1 MIESANGS
9 EMRLEF
15 SEPPRRVISLVPS
28 MTESLFD
35 LGLGKSVVG
44 VTDFCIHPAD
54 QMESLPRVGGTRNPR
69 IADLL
74 ALQPDLVIANQEEN
88 TQETVT
94 ALQSA
99 GVKVWLT
106 FPKSVRG
113 MLDTLWI
120 LVGIFRSED
129 AAVRLQTLEMGVEWA
144 RAASESLP
152 RFRYFCPIWQDRMG
166 NSDWW
171 MTFNQDTYAS
181 DLLSLFGGE
190 NVFALRRRRYPLGS
204 ELGIADEEPAG
215 ERDIRYPRVT
225 AEEIRASAPDVIL
238 LPDEPFAFSEEHRQ
252 QFLETWRDLPAGKAQ
267 QIFCMDGTWIA
278 WYGTRIGKA
287 IEGLSQIFPR

>member
-1 MIESANGS
+1 MAAGS

-15 SEPPRRVISLVPS
+15 TKPPRRVVSLVPS

-35 LGLGKSVVG
+35 LGLGEALVG
-44 VTDFCIHPAD
+44 ATDFCIHPAD
-54 QMESLPRVGGTRNPR
+54 QIKAVPRVGGTKDPR
-69 IADLL
+69 ITDLL

-88 TQETVT
+88 SQETVA
-94 ALQSA
+94 ALKAA
-99 GVKVWLT
+99 GIKVWLT

-113 MLDTLWI
+113 MLDALWI

-152 RFRYFCPIWQDRMG
+152 HFRYFCPIWQDQLG
-166 NSDWW
+166 GTDWW

-190 NVFALRRRRYPLGS
+190 NVFAMRRRRYPLAS
-204 ELGIADEEPAG
+204 EFGIADEEPVG
-215 ERDIRYPRVT
+215 ERDTRYPRVT
-225 AEEIRASAPDVIL
+225 AEEIRASAPDLIL
-238 LPDEPFAFSEEHRQ
+238 LPDEPFVFGEEHRQ
-252 QFLETWRDLPAGKAQ
+252 QFLETWKDLPAGKNQ
-267 QIFCMDGTWIA
+267 QIYCVDGTWIA

-287 IEGLSQIFPR
+287 IEGLSQILQH